1 MRIDWYLKTLLTVIA
16 LALASLAVRP
26 WINPDQTA
34 YAQTS
39 TSELQMAVTPVG
51 YSFFDART
59 GDLWEYSPTGLH
71 AKFKLAK
78 PGLPLV
84 KEK

>member
-1 MRIDWYLKTLLTVIA
+1 MRIDWYFKAVLTVIA
-16 LALASLAVRP
+16 VALTSLAVRP
-26 WINPDQTA
+26 WIHPDQIA
-34 YAQTS
+34 YAQAPMP
-39 TSELQMAVTPVG
+39 ELQVAVTPVG

-59 GDLWEYSPTGLH
+59 GDLWEYSGTGVH
-71 AKFKLAK
+71 AKFRLAK

>member
-1 MRIDWYLKTLLTVIA
+1 MDWYLKTVLTVIA
-16 LALASLAVRP
+16 LALASMAVRP
-26 WINPDQTA
+26 GLVPDQIA
-34 YAQTS
+34 HAQAP

-59 GDLWEYSPTGLH
+59 GDLWEYTGIGVH
-71 AKFKLAK
+71 AKFKLTK